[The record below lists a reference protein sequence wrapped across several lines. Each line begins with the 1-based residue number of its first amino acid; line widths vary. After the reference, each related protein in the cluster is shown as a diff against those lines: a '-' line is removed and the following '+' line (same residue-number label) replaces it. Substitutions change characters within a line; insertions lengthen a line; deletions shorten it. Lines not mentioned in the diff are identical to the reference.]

1 MDQVE
6 IDSFVNKFKL
16 LRVAGYEASLTLNSK
31 LGEVQISLNCKVGRN
46 VPPPTSP
53 LDWNLRKKVSP
64 SRQLRRARR
73 AAARETSYSETI
85 NLNCENSAAGDDV
98 NRVDQCESSLD
109 FNDMETG
116 AEKVLNCGENAFK
129 EDCSSNVANETE
141 KVVKSMDEDTS
152 NGISLIPLR
161 KLKLRDDQIRKLITE
176 RFEAKKLMDKR
187 ITIHRDFEDGT
198 MVRTDVLVKPP

>member
-1 MDQVE
+1 MSENAKVEQQVN
-6 IDSFVNKFKL
+6 I
-16 LRVAGYEASLTLNSK
+16 
-31 LGEVQISLNCKVGRN
+31 
-46 VPPPTSP
+46 
-53 LDWNLRKKVSP
+53 
-64 SRQLRRARR
+64 
-73 AAARETSYSETI
+73 
-85 NLNCENSAAGDDV
+85 CENSAAGDDV

-109 FNDMETG
+109 FNDMEKG

-141 KVVKSMDEDTS
+141 KVVKSIDEDTT

-176 RFEAKKLMDKR
+176 RFESKKLMVRR

-198 MVRTDVLVKPP
+198 MVRSDISVEPLKVALVSKSYFGFESESWVLLSCPTQQHGNGQINLEKK